1 MSSVAPVPNEML
13 QAVPSTTRRHRG
25 VPGLRGTGIVG
36 HVCAAVLLVAVL
48 VAVFGPL
55 IAPYDP
61 NQLNISYAFVG
72 ANGNHYLGFDG
83 QGRDLLS
90 RILVGARSSLIGPML
105 VASLAVVTGAVL
117 AVAAAWIGGWFDSS
131 LAMVLDTLFAFPG
144 ILLAVVAA
152 AVFGPGIVSAVCAL
166 WIAYLPYVARVLRGA
181 GLRERSQPY
190 VEALEVQGFSATRIC
205 LRHLLPNIASL
216 VVAQGTILFGWAM
229 VDLAAISFFG
239 LGVQAPQSDWGVM
252 IADGKVGVLEGYP
265 QEAVI
270 AALCII
276 VVVTAVSF
284 LGERLNERAQDAR

>member
-1 MSSVAPVPNEML
+1 MTIASLIALAAVIETAFKLNGLGEYLVTAALNDDFATVQGISLVLVTVFVVDERDRRHPVRGARSAGDAGSARPMSSVAPVPNEML

-48 VAVFGPL
+48 MAVFGPL

-105 VASLAVVTGAVL
+105 VAGLAVVTGAVL

-131 LAMVLDTLFAFPG
+131 LGNGARRTVRVPRDPAGRRRRGGVRAGHRQRGVCTLDRLPSLCRPSAARSG
-144 ILLAVVAA
+144 IA
-152 AVFGPGIVSAVCAL
+152 
-166 WIAYLPYVARVLRGA
+166 
-181 GLRERSQPY
+181 
-190 VEALEVQGFSATRIC
+190 
-205 LRHLLPNIASL
+205 
-216 VVAQGTILFGWAM
+216 
-229 VDLAAISFFG
+229 
-239 LGVQAPQSDWGVM
+239 
-252 IADGKVGVLEGYP
+252 
-265 QEAVI
+265 
-270 AALCII
+270 
-276 VVVTAVSF
+276 
-284 LGERLNERAQDAR
+284 